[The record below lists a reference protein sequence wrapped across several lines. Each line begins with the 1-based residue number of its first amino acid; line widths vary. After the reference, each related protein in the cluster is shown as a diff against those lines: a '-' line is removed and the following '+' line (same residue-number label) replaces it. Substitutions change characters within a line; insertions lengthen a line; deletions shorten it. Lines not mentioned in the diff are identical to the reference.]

1 MLPLELVVS
10 SFPIA
15 KQHGLQPEEYSQAL
29 FQELE
34 LADKDRLIVLEN
46 ILANKDKVSKLYNKI
61 VKLKHFVEGDLAWKV
76 ILPIGTKTTKFSKW
90 SLNWEGP
97 FIITKVI

>member
-1 MLPLELVVS
+1 MS

-34 LADKDRLIVLEN
+34 LADKDRLMVLEN
-46 ILANKDKVSKLYNKI
+46 IQANMTKVSRLYNKK
-61 VKLKHFVEGDLAWKV
+61 VKIKCFTEGNLVWKV
-76 ILPIGTKTTKFSKW
+76 ILPIKTRTPKFGKW
-90 SLNWEGP
+90 
-97 FIITKVI
+97 